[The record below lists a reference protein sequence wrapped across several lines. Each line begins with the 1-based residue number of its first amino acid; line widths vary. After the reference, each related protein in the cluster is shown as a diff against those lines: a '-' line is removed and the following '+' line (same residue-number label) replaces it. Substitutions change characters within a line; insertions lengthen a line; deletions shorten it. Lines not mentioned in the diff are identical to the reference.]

1 MSLKKLL
8 VTGSTLL
15 VATLTLSACGNSNA
29 KSTNKPAAK
38 QVLNW
43 SLPSELATLDSALV
57 PEMGSADMINNA
69 MEGLFRIK
77 NNHAEPGLATKT
89 KVSKD
94 GLTYTMTLR
103 KNAKWSNGDPVTAHD
118 FVYAWHRAVDPKN
131 AAPGSYLY
139 SGIKNA
145 DAIIAGKM
153 APDTLGV
160 KANGDHELVVEL
172 EQQLPYF
179 KLLMGDIRF
188 FPQDQK
194 AVEKYGSKFG
204 LSADT
209 TVYNGPFVLKG
220 WTGSNLN
227 WKLVKNQNYWDKK
240 RVKMETINFKVN
252 KSTTTSYNLYQA
264 NKVDF
269 TTLSA
274 EQSKQLSKTPGYRPL
289 HQARTTYIE
298 YNLRKKEFH
307 NKKVRQALSYAIDR
321 KYLAKNV
328 AGGGAVPLTNFVPK
342 GLAKFKGKD
351 FADLAATKVGV
362 TYNKR
367 LAQKLL
373 KEGLAELGE
382 DHFEF
387 TLLGRDDETAKKETE
402 FIQSQI
408 EQTLPQVKVV
418 TRNIPGKVIITQASK
433 GDFDAQLTGWLAD
446 FADPINFLDVETK
459 ANFTNMGDYDS
470 AEYNELV
477 SAAKTT
483 DALNEPK
490 RFEDMVKAAKL
501 LNEDQPVVPLL
512 QDGIPEMLRPTV
524 HDMVQNSAGITNNF
538 KEVYVTE

>member
-240 RVKMETINFKVN
+240 HVKMDTINFKVN

-373 KEGLAELGE
+373 KEGLSELGE